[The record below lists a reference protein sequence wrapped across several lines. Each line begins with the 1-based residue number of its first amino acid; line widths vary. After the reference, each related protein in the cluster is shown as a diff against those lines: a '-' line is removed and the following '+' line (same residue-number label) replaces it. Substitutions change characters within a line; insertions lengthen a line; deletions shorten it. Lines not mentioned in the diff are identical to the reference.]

1 MIKRA
6 AASKGV
12 MGSVV
17 GLGVGGASYFVAAKV
32 GPKISFL
39 QGRWWALPTALAVA
53 GHVTKRWSPETGQ
66 AVVGAAGALMAF
78 SYYVNASAAPSASTA
93 AAKGLNPGEAGRIPD
108 GAYGSAGALQMGPGR
123 SSAGYTGAY
132 TNSPYRRSDA
142 GALVT

>member
-78 SYYVNASAAPSASTA
+78 SYYVNASQPSAAP
-93 AAKGLNPGEAGRIPD
+93 AKGLNPGEAGRIPD
-108 GAYGSAGALQMGPGR
+108 GAYASAGALQMGPGR
-123 SSAGYTGAY
+123 NSSGYTGPY